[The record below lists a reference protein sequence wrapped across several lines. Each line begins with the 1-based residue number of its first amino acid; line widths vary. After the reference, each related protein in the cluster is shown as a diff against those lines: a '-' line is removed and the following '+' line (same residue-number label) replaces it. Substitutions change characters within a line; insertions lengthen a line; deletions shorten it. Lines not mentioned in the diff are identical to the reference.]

1 MGRKRLTPEEQE
13 IRRAMQN
20 AKKRALSAK
29 KREEKRLAEE
39 EVMIRRAEDL
49 RRGIRIP
56 GRPAKPDR
64 PQIRNRYKAIGMD
77 DSKREDARRHMLSR
91 RNEQARQMNLLQKI
105 IDDEGAA
112 VSSRLVAIAE
122 YRAQKEVGRREKERG
137 QKEALLEPQ
146 IAKLT
151 EAELV
156 ELRSR
161 VWRGLAGESGYLH
174 EWYMEDRKRHDL
186 DDFIREFRYLCEKQ
200 LYVFAK
206 FILGMRDLTGY
217 LHRPV
222 CEWVQDMRSTR
233 RKLLMLPVV
242 HLKTSI
248 GSQAFPLF
256 VLIQPYG
263 GEGLFFPEMK
273 GTDCRVLL
281 NGESE
286 AKAGENLSYI
296 QQHLE
301 NNRIL
306 RAMWPTLMW
315 ADKNQARDWTSS
327 SITLPRGKIV
337 GESTITAIGVGTN
350 LHGRHYDVI
359 IADDLATMKAAQSEL
374 VMEKAKFH
382 RKALRSRLD
391 SLEYSIELGIG
402 THWTPND
409 IYVEWRRDP
418 SVLTMIRGA
427 IEGGK
432 PLWPERHSLKQL
444 LALQAEEGMG
454 KVLFSANYMNNPLNT
469 AFTALD
475 WEETRGYWIE
485 GDNIVARL
493 DARDEFLEASTS
505 LSQLERVSHLHGESL
520 RGVRLDHIYKDGRR
534 FSEEELAEI
543 DMRRAIRF
551 QRKLQT
557 AEEGSPGGF
566 PAERELRA
574 AVAAGRQLRERS
586 RLAIGHIT
594 S

>member
-1 MGRKRLTPEEQE
+1 MGRKRLTPEEAERGREQE
-13 IRRAMQN
+13 NARERAKT
-20 AKKRALSAK
+20 AR
-29 KREEKRLAEE
+29 KREDQRLAEE
-39 EVMIRRAEDL
+39 EVLIRRAEDL
-49 RRGIRIP
+49 RRGIRTP
-56 GRPAKPDR
+56 GRPVKPDR
-64 PQIRNRYKAIGMD
+64 PQIRNKYKAIGMD
-77 DSKREDARRHMLSR
+77 DSKRQDAVRHMVKH
-91 RNEQARQMNLLQKI
+91 EYARQLDLLQKI
-105 IDDEGAA
+105 IDDEGAP

-122 YRAQKEVGRREKERG
+122 YRAQREVAKREKERD
-137 QKEALLEPQ
+137 QRVAEQDPRVD
-146 IAKLT
+146 KLT
-151 EAELV
+151 EGELV

-161 VWRGLAGESGYLH
+161 VWRGLAGETGGLH
-174 EWYMEDRKRHDL
+174 EWYMQDRKRSDL
-186 DDFIREFRYLCEKQ
+186 DDFIREFRYLRERE
-200 LYVFAK
+200 LYAFAK
-206 FILGMRDLTGY
+206 FILGMKDLTGY

-222 CEWVQDMRSTR
+222 CEWVQDMSKTR

-248 GSQAFPLF
+248 GSQAFPLH

-263 GEGLFFPEMK
+263 KEGLYFPEMK

-286 AKAGENLSYI
+286 QKAAENLSYI

-301 NNRIL
+301 HNRLL
-306 RAMWPTLMW
+306 RAMWPTVVW
-315 ADKNQARDWTSS
+315 ADRNQARDWTSS

-409 IYVEWRRDP
+409 IYVEWQRDP

-475 WEETRGYWIE
+475 WEETRGFWIE
-485 GDNIVARL
+485 GDI
-493 DARDEFLEASTS
+493 
-505 LSQLERVSHLHGESL
+505 
-520 RGVRLDHIYKDGRR
+520 
-534 FSEEELAEI
+534 
-543 DMRRAIRF
+543 
-551 QRKLQT
+551 
-557 AEEGSPGGF
+557 
-566 PAERELRA
+566 
-574 AVAAGRQLRERS
+574 
-586 RLAIGHIT
+586 
-594 S
+594 